1 MSNIGSRI
9 RTGNFA
15 SDTLIVSRDQDHI
28 LRMESVS
35 SCPSTSSDSEL
46 SESDSKRR
54 YRLRYVIPDE
64 VPEIEIDPARIVVLP
79 HHHTSDKAVIVVRN
93 FLSASRISKLR
104 TLFRN
109 DPSVFRI
116 EDRKDDLYHAH
127 VAYRVEVALRL
138 VYPKSYLKMMR
149 TSLSICNT
157 FWGDI
162 RTKKI
167 RKNRVIPEIEYIV
180 YDTPDGKGRGTFIE
194 PHVDNHSIVTGVV
207 MLSEPDVDF
216 EGGINRFKGQMTGG
230 SPENFREYKLQK
242 GDLVLFRGEEV
253 THWITPVTRG
263 VREILQWELSRI

>member
-1 MSNIGSRI
+1 M
-9 RTGNFA
+9 FA
-15 SDTLIVSRDQDHI
+15 SETLIVARNQHRS

-35 SCPSTSSDSEL
+35 SCPPTSSDSEL
-46 SESDSKRR
+46 TESEFNTR
-54 YRLRYVIPDE
+54 YRLKYFIPE
-64 VPEIEIDPARIVVLP
+64 TQQQIEIDPSRLVVLP
-79 HHHTSDKAVIVVRN
+79 HRYNNDKTVVIVRN

-104 TLFRN
+104 ALFTN
-109 DPSVFRI
+109 DPSAFRI
-116 EDRKDDLYHAH
+116 EDRKNDLYHAH
-127 VAYRVEVALRL
+127 VAFRVEVPLRL
-138 VYPKSYLKMMR
+138 AYPKSYLKMMR

-162 RTKKI
+162 RTKKV

-180 YDTPDGKGRGTFIE
+180 YENPTAGGQATYIE

-207 MLSEPDVDF
+207 MFSEPDVDF
-216 EGGINRFKGQMTGG
+216 EGGINRFKGPMTDE
-230 SPENFREYKLQK
+230 SPNFREYKLQK